1 MSDLTCQFMDVMF
14 IPNEL
19 DEIIRLKS
27 HGIASWC
34 EQLIKDML
42 GSEVIQIVDED
53 QAFPKKESSFGFLS
67 PDASTTSLAFKKHKE
82 LSDPS
87 RPRTPFYS
95 ESGYKDTKGAKL
107 INELYSFWRK
117 LINSKE
123 FPSTLIHRPKLGLL
137 Y

>member
-53 QAFPKKESSFGFLS
+53 QAFPKKESSFDFLS
-67 PDASTTSLAFKKHKE
+67 LDASTTSLAFKKHKE
-82 LSDPS
+82 LSDLS

-95 ESGYKDTKGAKL
+95 ESGQLRAGSADPD
-107 INELYSFWRK
+107 E
-117 LINSKE
+117 
-123 FPSTLIHRPKLGLL
+123 
-137 Y
+137 